1 MHFMPHKMREFITDR
16 ANISCSGCANLSH
29 ANLRL
34 SKNEYHVNLTISK
47 GIHKFAASGI
57 CESLCLIRNYFKL
70 YSY

>member
-16 ANISCSGCANLSH
+16 ANISCSGCANLNH

-47 GIHKFAASGI
+47 VFT
-57 CESLCLIRNYFKL
+57 SLLQVVSVSLFV
-70 YSY
+70 